1 MVVFN
6 YLPKS
11 YEVSNTT
18 IIANSS
24 DKSMDLVKYFYLLHF
39 CHSLLPFYIAPCTG
53 RKKAA
58 AQCFVQRLFRQYR
71 TIYNARRVC
80 SAHKQRNHYLIFRV
94 CRTLRSATNAFFHKR
109 GCEDKRQF
117 SVNHDPPDKKM
128 PRAHAEGIL
137 NRLFALIPTRS
148 AGRIPPAAPAQG
160 RGS

>member
-58 AQCFVQRLFRQYR
+58 AQCFVQQPF
-71 TIYNARRVC
+71 
-80 SAHKQRNHYLIFRV
+80 
-94 CRTLRSATNAFFHKR
+94 LRPVFH
-109 GCEDKRQF
+109 QL
-117 SVNHDPPDKKM
+117 PPDGAIPVLRAAAVLLYNKK
-128 PRAHAEGIL
+128 
-137 NRLFALIPTRS
+137 
-148 AGRIPPAAPAQG
+148 
-160 RGS
+160 

>member
-6 YLPKS
+6 YLPKN

-58 AQCFVQRLFRQYR
+58 AQGFVQRLFPQIKRF
-71 TIYNARRVC
+71 IM
-80 SAHKQRNHYLIFRV
+80 
-94 CRTLRSATNAFFHKR
+94 RSAYALRIN
-109 GCEDKRQF
+109 
-117 SVNHDPPDKKM
+117 S
-128 PRAHAEGIL
+128 GI
-137 NRLFALIPTRS
+137 I
-148 AGRIPPAAPAQG
+148 I
-160 RGS
+160 